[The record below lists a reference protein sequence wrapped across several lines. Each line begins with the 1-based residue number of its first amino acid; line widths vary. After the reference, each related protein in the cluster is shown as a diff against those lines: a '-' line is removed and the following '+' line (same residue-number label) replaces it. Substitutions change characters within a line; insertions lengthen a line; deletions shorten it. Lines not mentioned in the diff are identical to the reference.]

1 MTMRIK
7 SIQQTRNPEKL
18 DLMFD
23 DGSKLRVMATVVPDL
38 GLYASMEVD
47 AALLERILQTHE
59 KAQTRLRAVR
69 IVAAANVSQRELQR
83 RLIQKGQKPEDA
95 AEAAQWLEALG
106 ALDDEKTARL
116 LVQRGAAKGYGRARI
131 RQELQQKGIP
141 KALWEQA
148 LAEMPEPDGAIDRF
162 LQQKLR
168 GSWPDEKTR
177 KKVTDALYRRGH
189 RWSDIQAA
197 WQRYR
202 EGVAD
207 NEAEE
212 SDEWQQWE

>member
-38 GLYASMEVD
+38 GLYASMDVD

-141 KALWEQA
+141 KDLWEQA
-148 LAEMPEPDGAIDRF
+148 LAELPEPDGAIDRF

-168 GSWPDEKTR
+168 GSWSDEKTR

-207 NEAEE
+207 DGAEE

>member
-1 MTMRIK
+1 MRIEA
-7 SIQQTRNPEKL
+7 IRQTRNPDKL
-18 DLMFD
+18 DLLFD
-23 DGSKLRVMATVVPDL
+23 DGTKLRIVATLVPDL
-38 GLYASMEVD
+38 GLFRSMEVD
-47 AALLERILQTHE
+47 EAMMERIAEQNEL
-59 KAQTRLRAVR
+59 AQTRLRAVR

-83 RLIQKGQKPEDA
+83 RLVQKGQTPAAA
-95 AEAAQWLEALG
+95 AEAAAWLGELG
-106 ALDDEKTARL
+106 ALDDEKTARF
-116 LVQRGAAKGYGRARI
+116 LVQKAAAKGYGRARI

-141 KALWEQA
+141 RALWEQA
-148 LAEMPEPDGAIDRF
+148 LAALPEPDGAIDRF

-168 GSWPDEKTR
+168 GSWPDEKMR

-202 EGVAD
+202 EGIAD
-207 NEAEE
+207 DGAEE

>member
-1 MTMRIK
+1 MRIK

-141 KALWEQA
+141 KDLPGHDPVH
-148 LAEMPEPDGAIDRF
+148 PEDG
-162 LQQKLR
+162 
-168 GSWPDEKTR
+168 G
-177 KKVTDALYRRGH
+177 RRPVG
-189 RWSDIQAA
+189 DCL
-197 WQRYR
+197 
-202 EGVAD
+202 
-207 NEAEE
+207 
-212 SDEWQQWE
+212 

>member
-1 MTMRIK
+1 MRIK

-141 KALWEQA
+141 KDLWDQA
-148 LAEMPEPDGAIDRF
+148 LAELPEPDGAIDRF

-168 GSWPDEKTR
+168 GSWSDEKTR

-207 NEAEE
+207 DGAEE

>member
-1 MTMRIK
+1 MRIK

-116 LVQRGAAKGYGRARI
+116 LVQRGAAKGYGRALI

-141 KALWEQA
+141 KDLWEQA
-148 LAEMPEPDGAIDRF
+148 LAELPEPDGAIDRF

-168 GSWPDEKTR
+168 GSWSDEKTR

-207 NEAEE
+207 DGAEE

>member
-116 LVQRGAAKGYGRARI
+116 LVQRGAAKGFGRARI

-141 KALWEQA
+141 KDLWEQA
-148 LAEMPEPDGAIDRF
+148 LAELPEPDGAIDRF

-168 GSWPDEKTR
+168 GSWSDEKTR

-207 NEAEE
+207 DGAEE

>member
-1 MTMRIK
+1 MRIK

-106 ALDDEKTARL
+106 ALDDKKTARL

-141 KALWEQA
+141 KDLWEQA
-148 LAEMPEPDGAIDRF
+148 LAELPEPDGAIDRF

-168 GSWPDEKTR
+168 GSWSDEKTR

-207 NEAEE
+207 DGAEE

>member
-1 MTMRIK
+1 MRIK

-23 DGSKLRVMATVVPDL
+23 DGSKLLVMATVVPDL

-141 KALWEQA
+141 KDLWEQA
-148 LAEMPEPDGAIDRF
+148 LAELPEPDGAIDRF

-168 GSWPDEKTR
+168 GSWSDEKTR

-207 NEAEE
+207 DGAEE

>member
-69 IVAAANVSQRELQR
+69 LVAAANVSQRELQR

-141 KALWEQA
+141 KDLWEQA
-148 LAEMPEPDGAIDRF
+148 LAELPEPDGAIDRF

-168 GSWPDEKTR
+168 GSWSDEKTR

-207 NEAEE
+207 DGAEE

>member
-141 KALWEQA
+141 KDLWEQA
-148 LAEMPEPDGAIDRF
+148 LAELPEPDGAIDRF

-168 GSWPDEKTR
+168 GSWSDEKTR

-189 RWSDIQAA
+189 RWSD
-197 WQRYR
+197 
-202 EGVAD
+202 G
-207 NEAEE
+207 AEE

>member
-207 NEAEE
+207 DGAEE

>member
-1 MTMRIK
+1 MRIK

-207 NEAEE
+207 DGAEE

>member
-1 MTMRIK
+1 MRIK

-141 KALWEQA
+141 KDLWEKA
-148 LAEMPEPDGAIDRF
+148 LAELPEPDGAIDRF

-168 GSWPDEKTR
+168 GSWSDEKTR

-207 NEAEE
+207 DGAEE

>member
-168 GSWPDEKTR
+168 GSWPDEKKR

>member
-1 MTMRIK
+1 MRIK

-116 LVQRGAAKGYGRARI
+116 LVQRSAAKGYGRARI

-148 LAEMPEPDGAIDRF
+148 LAELPEPDGAIDRF

>member
-1 MTMRIK
+1 MRIK

-141 KALWEQA
+141 KDLWEQA
-148 LAEMPEPDGAIDRF
+148 LAELPEPDGAIDHFCSRSCGEAGRM
-162 LQQKLR
+162 KKR
-168 GSWPDEKTR
+168 EK
-177 KKVTDALYRRGH
+177 K
-189 RWSDIQAA
+189 
-197 WQRYR
+197 
-202 EGVAD
+202 
-207 NEAEE
+207 
-212 SDEWQQWE
+212 

>member
-1 MTMRIK
+1 MMRIK
-7 SIQQTRNPEKL
+7 SIRQTKSAEKL

-38 GLYASMEVD
+38 GLHASMEVD
-47 AALLERILQTHE
+47 AALLEQILQAHE

-131 RQELQQKGIP
+131 QQELQQKGIP
-141 KALWEQA
+141 RGLWEQV
-148 LAEMPEPDGAIDRF
+148 LADLPEPDGAIDRF

-177 KKVTDALYRRGH
+177 KKLTDALYRRGH

-207 NEAEE
+207 DGAEE
-212 SDEWQQWE
+212 TDEWQQWE

>member
-1 MTMRIK
+1 MRIK
-7 SIQQTRNPEKL
+7 SIQQTRNPEKF

-141 KALWEQA
+141 KDLWEQA
-148 LAEMPEPDGAIDRF
+148 LAELPEPDGAIDRF

-168 GSWPDEKTR
+168 GSWSDEKTR

-207 NEAEE
+207 DGAEE

>member
-1 MTMRIK
+1 MRIK

-141 KALWEQA
+141 KDLWEQA
-148 LAEMPEPDGAIDRF
+148 LAELPEPDGAIDHF

-207 NEAEE
+207 DGAEE

>member
-141 KALWEQA
+141 KDLWEQA
-148 LAEMPEPDGAIDRF
+148 LAELPEPDGAIDRF

-168 GSWPDEKTR
+168 GSWSDEKTR

-207 NEAEE
+207 DGAEE

>member
-1 MTMRIK
+1 MMRIK
-7 SIQQTRNPEKL
+7 SIRQTKSAEKL

-38 GLYASMEVD
+38 GLHASMEVD
-47 AALLERILQTHE
+47 AALLEQILQAHE

-131 RQELQQKGIP
+131 QQELQQKGIP
-141 KALWEQA
+141 RGLWEQA
-148 LAEMPEPDGAIDRF
+148 LVDLPEPDGAIDRF

-177 KKVTDALYRRGH
+177 KKLTDALYRRGH

-207 NEAEE
+207 DGAEE
-212 SDEWQQWE
+212 TDEWQQWE

>member
-1 MTMRIK
+1 MRIK
-7 SIQQTRNPEKL
+7 SIRQTKSAEKL

-38 GLYASMEVD
+38 GLHASMEVD
-47 AALLERILQTHE
+47 AALLEQILQAHE

-131 RQELQQKGIP
+131 QQELQQKGIP
-141 KALWEQA
+141 RGLWEQV
-148 LAEMPEPDGAIDRF
+148 LADLPEPDGAIDRF

-177 KKVTDALYRRGH
+177 KKLTDALYRRGH

-207 NEAEE
+207 DGAEE
-212 SDEWQQWE
+212 TDEWQQWE

>member
-1 MTMRIK
+1 MK
-7 SIQQTRNPEKL
+7 EQLEKI
-18 DLMFD
+18 
-23 DGSKLRVMATVVPDL
+23 R
-38 GLYASMEVD
+38 
-47 AALLERILQTHE
+47 Q
-59 KAQTRLRAVR
+59 
-69 IVAAANVSQRELQR
+69 
-83 RLIQKGQKPEDA
+83 
-95 AEAAQWLEALG
+95 EALG

-141 KALWEQA
+141 KDLWEQA
-148 LAEMPEPDGAIDRF
+148 LAELPEPDGAIDRF

-168 GSWPDEKTR
+168 GSWSDEKTR

-207 NEAEE
+207 DGAEE

>member
-1 MTMRIK
+1 MRIK

-38 GLYASMEVD
+38 GLYASMEVG

-116 LVQRGAAKGYGRARI
+116 LVQRGAAGTGRR
-131 RQELQQKGIP
+131 
-141 KALWEQA
+141 
-148 LAEMPEPDGAIDRF
+148 
-162 LQQKLR
+162 
-168 GSWPDEKTR
+168 
-177 KKVTDALYRRGH
+177 H
-189 RWSDIQAA
+189 
-197 WQRYR
+197 
-202 EGVAD
+202 
-207 NEAEE
+207 
-212 SDEWQQWE
+212 

>member
-141 KALWEQA
+141 KALWEPA

>member
-1 MTMRIK
+1 MRIK

-116 LVQRGAAKGYGRARI
+116 LVQRGGSQRI
-131 RQELQQKGIP
+131 RQGP
-141 KALWEQA
+141 YST
-148 LAEMPEPDGAIDRF
+148 GAATKRDS
-162 LQQKLR
+162 Q
-168 GSWPDEKTR
+168 GSLGTGTCR
-177 KKVTDALYRRGH
+177 AAGTGRRH
-189 RWSDIQAA
+189 
-197 WQRYR
+197 
-202 EGVAD
+202 
-207 NEAEE
+207 
-212 SDEWQQWE
+212 

>member
-1 MTMRIK
+1 MRIK

-95 AEAAQWLEALG
+95 AEAAPVAG
-106 ALDDEKTARL
+106 SARRAGRRKNRASAGTAGRS
-116 LVQRGAAKGYGRARI
+116 QRIRKGPYSTGAATKRDSQGSLGTGTCRAAGTGRR
-131 RQELQQKGIP
+131 
-141 KALWEQA
+141 
-148 LAEMPEPDGAIDRF
+148 
-162 LQQKLR
+162 
-168 GSWPDEKTR
+168 
-177 KKVTDALYRRGH
+177 H
-189 RWSDIQAA
+189 
-197 WQRYR
+197 
-202 EGVAD
+202 
-207 NEAEE
+207 
-212 SDEWQQWE
+212 

>member
-1 MTMRIK
+1 MRIK
-7 SIQQTRNPEKL
+7 SIQQTRNQEKL

-23 DGSKLRVMATVVPDL
+23 DGSRLRVMATVVPDL

-47 AALLERILQTHE
+47 AALLERILQAHE

-83 RLIQKGQKPEDA
+83 RLIRKGQKPEDA

-106 ALDDEKTARL
+106 ALDDETTARL

-148 LAEMPEPDGAIDRF
+148 LEELPEPDGAIDRF

-207 NEAEE
+207 DGAEE

>member
-1 MTMRIK
+1 MRIK
-7 SIQQTRNPEKL
+7 SIRQTKSAEKL

-38 GLYASMEVD
+38 GLHASMEVD
-47 AALLERILQTHE
+47 AALLEQILQAHE

-131 RQELQQKGIP
+131 QQELQQKGIP
-141 KALWEQA
+141 RGLWEQA
-148 LAEMPEPDGAIDRF
+148 LADLPEPDGAIDRF

-177 KKVTDALYRRGH
+177 KKLTDALYRRGH

-207 NEAEE
+207 DGAEE
-212 SDEWQQWE
+212 TDEWQQWE

>member
-1 MTMRIK
+1 MRIK

-141 KALWEQA
+141 KALWEPA

>member
-1 MTMRIK
+1 MRIK
-7 SIQQTRNPEKL
+7 SIQQTRNPDKL

-141 KALWEQA
+141 KDLWEQA
-148 LAEMPEPDGAIDRF
+148 LAELPEPDGAIDRF

-168 GSWPDEKTR
+168 GSWSDEKTR

-207 NEAEE
+207 DGAEE

>member
-1 MTMRIK
+1 MRIK

-141 KALWEQA
+141 KDLWEQA
-148 LAEMPEPDGAIDRF
+148 LAELPEPDGAIDRF

-168 GSWPDEKTR
+168 GSWSDEKTR

-207 NEAEE
+207 DGAEE

>member
-38 GLYASMEVD
+38 GLYASMEVG

-141 KALWEQA
+141 KDLWEQA
-148 LAEMPEPDGAIDRF
+148 LAELPEPDGAIDRF

-168 GSWPDEKTR
+168 GSWSDEKTR

-207 NEAEE
+207 DGAEE

>member
-1 MTMRIK
+1 MRIK

-47 AALLERILQTHE
+47 AALLEQILQTHE

-69 IVAAANVSQRELQR
+69 IVATANVSQRELQR

-116 LVQRGAAKGYGRARI
+116 LVQRSAAKGYGRARI

-148 LAEMPEPDGAIDRF
+148 LAELPEPDGAIDRF

>member
-1 MTMRIK
+1 MRIK

-95 AEAAQWLEALG
+95 AEAAQW
-106 ALDDEKTARL
+106 R
-116 LVQRGAAKGYGRARI
+116 
-131 RQELQQKGIP
+131 
-141 KALWEQA
+141 
-148 LAEMPEPDGAIDRF
+148 
-162 LQQKLR
+162 
-168 GSWPDEKTR
+168 
-177 KKVTDALYRRGH
+177 
-189 RWSDIQAA
+189 
-197 WQRYR
+197 
-202 EGVAD
+202 
-207 NEAEE
+207 
-212 SDEWQQWE
+212 